1 MRLKTHQY
9 GNIYVQCIEAE
20 GCSLYLMYIYGQ
32 LHAISQPIK
41 FIKLLFFL
49 CFLLLVFLAFFS
61 YSGCLLCSLFPFLRS
76 YLETLLSLPW
86 SETTPDVL
94 DINKARE
101 DLDNDHYGHDEVKKR
116 ILEYLA
122 VRKLKNS
129 LKG

>member
-1 MRLKTHQY
+1 MCFPH
-9 GNIYVQCIEAE
+9 
-20 GCSLYLMYIYGQ
+20 
-32 LHAISQPIK
+32 P
-41 FIKLLFFL
+41 FF
-49 CFLLLVFLAFFS
+49 
-61 YSGCLLCSLFPFLRS
+61 LLCSLFPSLRS

-101 DLDNDHYGHDEVKKR
+101 DLDNDHYGLEEVKKR

-129 LKG
+129 LKGRQNQTSQGPAEMPLLVLSSVWRNILLCESTI